1 MSAAIYNLSG
11 HGRNLPHVRKKPH
24 RPSVLV
30 VDDEDVV
37 LEMVQD
43 ILADEGFVVMT
54 ASDGGLALSMA
65 KQAQPE
71 LIITDLM
78 MPGMNGRALR
88 ERLKAE
94 PHTARIPVL
103 LMSAA
108 YHVQPG
114 DDFAGVIHKPFD
126 IDDFLHH
133 VHQHMVV

>member
-1 MSAAIYNLSG
+1 MGAAIYNVAG
-11 HGRNLPHVRKKPH
+11 HVRHLPHVRKKPH

-43 ILADEGFVVMT
+43 ILADEGFVVLT
-54 ASDGGLALSMA
+54 ASEGRLALSMA
-65 KQAQPE
+65 LQAQPE

-78 MPGMNGRALR
+78 MPGMSGRVLR
-88 ERLKAE
+88 ERLKVE
-94 PHTARIPVL
+94 PRTARIPVL

-108 YHVQPG
+108 YRAQPG

-126 IDDFLHH
+126 IDDLLRH
-133 VHQHMVV
+133 VHEHMVA

>member
-1 MSAAIYNLSG
+1 MSAAIYNIGG
-11 HGRNLPHVRKKPH
+11 HGRHLPHVRKKPH

-37 LEMVQD
+37 LQMVQEL
-43 ILADEGFVVMT
+43 LADEGFVVLT
-54 ASDGGLALSMA
+54 TSEGRLALSMA
-65 KQAQPE
+65 LQAQPE

-78 MPGMNGRALR
+78 MPGMSGRVLR

-103 LMSAA
+103 VMSAA
-108 YHVQPG
+108 YQAQPG

-133 VHQHMVV
+133 VHRHMVA